1 MPFKLMLFFLFY
13 RRFYLQ
19 TFMFVVT
26 ELLHNISHYKV
37 QLRLYF
43 ITIFW
48 CLQRWIM
55 I

>member
-37 QLRLYF
+37 QIVLHNNLLMFTAMDYD
-43 ITIFW
+43 
-48 CLQRWIM
+48 
-55 I
+55 